1 MSAPDVKPP
10 ILIVAGNASARS
22 GGESILP
29 LHYFTH
35 LAARGW
41 PVTLIAHERNREELC
56 AHLPD
61 LVDQMRFTADTAL
74 QRLAW
79 RLGRHF
85 PGAIEEHVFG
95 NLIELGNSLQL
106 RRLVRAEIRAGRAAL
121 VHQPVPVSPAAPST
135 LFGLEVP
142 VVIGPM
148 NGGMNYP
155 PGYASRFERPLART
169 LVPLG
174 RRMAALVNR
183 LLPGKPQAAMLLVAN
198 QRTARALPIR
208 HARVVELVEN
218 GVDMRLWRGAAPL
231 PNPDGGFRLVFLGR
245 LIALKGLDYT
255 LQALARA
262 RAARP
267 DLDIRLDIL
276 GDGPERAPL
285 TVLTEQLGLAEAVR
299 FHGFLP
305 QAECAR
311 HLAGAQALILNSLR
325 ECGGAVVL
333 EAMAL
338 GKPVIAADWGGP
350 ADYVDESCGLLVAPS
365 PPEGFETR
373 LAEAMLRLAANPEA
387 AAELG
392 RNGAERVR
400 LHYDWARKIERIE
413 ALYAEVL
420 ASDVNRRG
428 LEHRAQRE

>member
-1 MSAPDVKPP
+1 M
-10 ILIVAGNASARS
+10 
-22 GGESILP
+22 
-29 LHYFTH
+29 
-35 LAARGW
+35 
-41 PVTLIAHERNREELC
+41 
-56 AHLPD
+56 
-61 LVDQMRFTADTAL
+61 
-74 QRLAW
+74 
-79 RLGRHF
+79 
-85 PGAIEEHVFG
+85 IEEHVFG
-95 NLIELGNSLQL
+95 NLIELGNGLQL

-121 VHQPVPVSPAAPST
+121 VHQPVPVSPTAPST
-135 LFGLEVP
+135 LFGLSVP

-155 PGYASRFERPLART
+155 PGYASRFERPLTRA

-218 GVDMRLWRGAAPL
+218 GVDMRLWQAAEPL
-231 PNPDGGFRLVFLGR
+231 PAPEGDFRLAYLGR
-245 LIALKGLDYT
+245 LIPLKGLDFT

-276 GDGPERAPL
+276 GDGPERARL
-285 TVLTEQLGLAEAVR
+285 TTLTEHLGLADAVR

-311 HLAGAQALILNSLR
+311 HLAGSQALILNSLR

-365 PPEGFETR
+365 PPEGFDAR
-373 LAEAMLRLAANPEA
+373 LAEAMLRLAADPEA
-387 AAELG
+387 AAKLG

-400 LHYDWARKIERIE
+400 SHYDWARKIERIE

-420 ASDVNRRG
+420 GSEMPISDIERRR